1 MTRRQLLLAALG
13 TIGTATVFTSPVAGA
28 GQNTREPRYPSPGPG
43 HFIKENRE
51 NGRFFVLEDKSLWE
65 TPPGDRYRTA
75 EWQELEG
82 ISVRFAD
89 GDPPYAYELT
99 NLDRDEGV
107 AARWI
112 PPAQ

>member
-1 MTRRQLLLAALG
+1 MTRRQLILAALG
-13 TIGTATVFTSPVAGA
+13 AVGTTRALTSPIAGA
-28 GQNTREPRYPSPGPG
+28 GQSAKEPRYPSPGPG

-51 NGRFFVLEDKSLWE
+51 SGRFFVLEDKSLWE
-65 TPPGDRYRTA
+65 IPPANRYRTA

-107 AARWI
+107 AARWV
-112 PPAQ
+112 PPAP